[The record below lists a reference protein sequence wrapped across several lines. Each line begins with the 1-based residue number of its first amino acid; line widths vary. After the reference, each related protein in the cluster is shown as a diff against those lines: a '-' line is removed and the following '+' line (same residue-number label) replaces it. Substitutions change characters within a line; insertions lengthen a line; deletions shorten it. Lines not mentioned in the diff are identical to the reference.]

1 MEDIIIPK
9 NQISVAK
16 DVVTVESPEL
26 IEGLIKSNEKGLKSL
41 ETIGVKVNEI
51 SISKTGKLE
60 FANKEFA
67 EKIKKELERFKDEPI
82 NAICILN
89 TVTCLPNTLKKCQ
102 LPLTELCVV
111 ANAIKICQLPLAELC
126 VVANA
131 TKICDLPNAKIKCD
145 QIPMTSKI
153 CDPIPN
159 VVCHTLPGIPYPPE
173 NIKSVIK

>member
-111 ANAIKICQLPLAELC
+111 ANA
-126 VVANA
+126 